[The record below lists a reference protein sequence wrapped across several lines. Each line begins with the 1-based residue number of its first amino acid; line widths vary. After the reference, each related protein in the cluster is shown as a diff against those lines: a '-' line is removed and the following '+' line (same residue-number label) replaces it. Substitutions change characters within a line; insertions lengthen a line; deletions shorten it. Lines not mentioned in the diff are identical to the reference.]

1 MEWLT
6 GSCTLEVTTGRSTMS
21 ESSWRNDP
29 RERLDISRYLCL
41 SWAGLRCAF
50 VVTWKWD
57 AVFRPVFFLKWE
69 LLGSHLWGWSPRLR
83 LRTIHPGCLE
93 CQSVEFKGMAGE
105 PCRLAV
111 PLNDLCVELAILYI
125 STMDRLVVFETER
138 IASLR
143 DILAM
148 ASRWLTCSF
157 RPWIFR

>member
-1 MEWLT
+1 
-6 GSCTLEVTTGRSTMS
+6 
-21 ESSWRNDP
+21 
-29 RERLDISRYLCL
+29 
-41 SWAGLRCAF
+41 
-50 VVTWKWD
+50 
-57 AVFRPVFFLKWE
+57 
-69 LLGSHLWGWSPRLR
+69 
-83 LRTIHPGCLE
+83 
-93 CQSVEFKGMAGE
+93 MAGE